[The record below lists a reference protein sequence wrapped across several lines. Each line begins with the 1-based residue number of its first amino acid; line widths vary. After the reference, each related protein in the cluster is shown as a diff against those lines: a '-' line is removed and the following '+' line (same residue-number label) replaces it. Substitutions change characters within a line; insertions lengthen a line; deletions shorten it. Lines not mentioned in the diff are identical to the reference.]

1 MAAIKKR
8 TIFQKVPPGG
18 LVGSS
23 SSSRDQLTD
32 GSVERPPLMKQ
43 FASKIFKLNFPQCVG
58 WRGGGGTIK
67 FNFFHNRPT
76 KGACIMRLE
85 RGMDVIVVE
94 FRSEGRTKWW
104 TFCQKK
110 NENVEKLLIGGRVSC
125 RLFGGKRATC
135 WHGNGWKSSNCL
147 TEQTW
152 HPKCSMVVQL

>member
-1 MAAIKKR
+1 MCR
-8 TIFQKVPPGG
+8 MT
-18 LVGSS
+18 
-23 SSSRDQLTD
+23 
-32 GSVERPPLMKQ
+32 
-43 FASKIFKLNFPQCVG
+43 
-58 WRGGGGTIK
+58 WGGGGGGKIK

-94 FRSEGRTKWW
+94 FRSGGRTKWW

-135 WHGNGWKSSNCL
+135 
-147 TEQTW
+147 
-152 HPKCSMVVQL
+152 